1 MVRGPG
7 RSGGTMVPARKC
19 RESNNTLGK
28 VLITVLSSKPKD
40 FANEERFTVKP
51 LMQFIANNI
60 EKYPKLMK

>member
-1 MVRGPG
+1 
-7 RSGGTMVPARKC
+7 MVPARKC
-19 RESNNTLGK
+19 RSRTTRGARCW
-28 VLITVLSSKPKD
+28 ITVLSSKPKD

>member
-1 MVRGPG
+1 
-7 RSGGTMVPARKC
+7 MVPARKC
-19 RESNNTLGK
+19 RESNNTRGK